1 MSVDSK
7 SLEWLCMP
15 EMPRKR
21 PPDALKLA
29 ETEQDEE
36 RELEF
41 ELAFFRGLTTEQRFD
56 LMFERS
62 RQMAESLRAHGHG
75 EAPSILK
82 RP

>member
-1 MSVDSK
+1 MSADSK
-7 SLEWLCMP
+7 SLEWLRMP
-15 EMPRKR
+15 DMARKQT
-21 PPDALKLA
+21 AGTLKLA
-29 ETEQDEE
+29 EGEQDEE

-41 ELAFFRGLTTEQRFD
+41 ELAFLTSLTTEQRFD

-62 RQMAESLRAHGHG
+62 RQMAETLRAHGHG

>member
-1 MSVDSK
+1 MK
-7 SLEWLCMP
+7 SLESSPM
-15 EMPRKR
+15 ETASRGQPR
-21 PPDALKLA
+21 AILKLSEA
-29 ETEQDEE
+29 EQDEE

-41 ELAFFRGLTTEQRFD
+41 ELAFLRSLSTQQRFE

-75 EAPSILK
+75 EAASTLK

>member
-1 MSVDSK
+1 MNACSK
-7 SLEWLCMP
+7 GLEWLRMP
-15 EMPRKR
+15 DMARKQT
-21 PPDALKLA
+21 PGALKLA
-29 ETEQDEE
+29 EGEQDEE

-41 ELAFFRGLTTEQRFD
+41 EIAFLRSLTIEQRFD